1 MVKSDEHVEKIR
13 QKLVEEA
20 TNKKAAAEARKLR
33 DLKKFG
39 KQVQVAKL
47 QERAKE
53 KKESLE
59 KIKALKR
66 SMFQLPTLIF
76 PPCLPHLDS
85 GLEWEEREKEYVTDN
100 ATERQDTGTQDT
112 HETSDLFDVAID
124 NELRS
129 GPKSAGKGRPGDSS
143 SGPTNHK
150 RQKKNEKYGFG
161 GKKKHAKSGDAA
173 SSGDLSGFSVK
184 RNRSSFKGAA
194 GGGGKNRPGKAR
206 RQSMRG

>member
-1 MVKSDEHVEKIR
+1 MKR
-13 QKLVEEA
+13 
-20 TNKKAAAEARKLR
+20 R
-33 DLKKFG
+33 
-39 KQVQVAKL
+39 
-47 QERAKE
+47 ER
-53 KKESLE
+53 
-59 KIKALKR
+59 I
-66 SMFQLPTLIF
+66 
-76 PPCLPHLDS
+76 
-85 GLEWEEREKEYVTDN
+85 VDN
-100 ATERQDTGTQDT
+100 VTERQDTGTQDT

-143 SGPTNHK
+143 GPTNHK

-161 GKKKHAKSGDAA
+161 GKKKHVKSGDAA

-184 RNRSSFKGAA
+184 KNRASFKGGA